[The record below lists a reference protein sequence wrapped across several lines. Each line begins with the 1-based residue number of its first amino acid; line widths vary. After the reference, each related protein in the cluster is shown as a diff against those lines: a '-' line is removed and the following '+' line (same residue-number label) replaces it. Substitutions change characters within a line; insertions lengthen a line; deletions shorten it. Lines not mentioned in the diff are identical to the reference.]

1 MQKTLCN
8 SCFHY
13 DACLAIDLS
22 GCLGNPEYE
31 KWECD
36 YYVDRERVKI
46 QDKANWL
53 ERITTYSSKD
63 THVTYHCSHCND
75 PHKVK
80 IFKEKEW
87 DAYYREHYREAVNL
101 PKFCKVCG
109 SVMGEI
115 VEV

>member
-13 DACLAIDLS
+13 EACCAIDLS
-22 GCLGNPEYE
+22 GCLGNPECE
-31 KWECD
+31 NWECD
-36 YYVDRERVKI
+36 HYLDSERVKI
-46 QDKANWL
+46 QGKANRL
-53 ERITTYSSKD
+53 ERINIYSNGD
-63 THVTYHCSHCND
+63 TCVSYHCSCCKELHGI
-75 PHKVK
+75 K

-87 DAYYREHYREAVNL
+87 DAYYREHYREAVEL

-115 VEV
+115 VEM